1 MKEMAEKASAGA
13 AGMQAA
19 AGAKMYTRNIE
30 SHVKKLAGVPSDEHL
45 AKARESNFALM
56 KAIDAALGLYRTWSA
71 NTADGLTLPALG
83 VLADHQPALFL
94 GTTEQAKAIQA
105 VAAHQAEVN
114 ELVIGARRKYGKFAV
129 TKLIEALKATKATV
143 KLIVEYEKA
152 EIQLSKAQEAIKSH
166 EAKKG
171 SGKPDV
177 KLAAKLEE
185 AEHKVKATKASAEA
199 EHVPMREKAEALV
212 GEALDFVLV
221 GYDKV
226 CVLAEAVYTET
237 PREVLEAYKPKSAVT
252 TSGGAMQN
260 MIAKKPTSDKEV
272 LEDTSRLIK
281 LASDQLKAFHAKG
294 LLTTNG
300 PPKEF
305 ELVSALGAAVHG
317 KAVKQQ
323 VSSIT
328 GEISRM
334 DEGRNDFAKGVALA
348 TTNAI
353 EVEAT
358 RCNGE
363 VLAWKFVQKL
373 EKEIEKTKAAL
384 LKEKAEAKLEMLKA
398 MLAESEAKLQGK
410 QAEWDRAMAAFRAPE
425 TSIAAGVLKATESY
439 GKAVLQL
446 CVARG
451 KNGAYAKWLEYLAS
465 KGLTEETYTLAEAVE
480 EADIDETAGEAAPDD
495 MGAEIKKA

>member
-1 MKEMAEKASAGA
+1 MPLSPTSTQGTIKGCTAEGPGKAGA
-13 AGMQAA
+13 MKSRP
-19 AGAKMYTRNIE
+19 AGATQFRKFYERGDFPVAIE
-30 SHVKKLAGVPSDEHL
+30 FDTKGNKIAWKVEIEKLDFHHYLPL
-45 AKARESNFALM
+45 FF
-56 KAIDAALGLYRTWSA
+56 
-71 NTADGLTLPALG
+71 DGLCETTHPYDFFARAGIEDMLEHGGAKILPVIPQLIIPIKNALNTRDPQIVCCTLKIL
-83 VLADHQPALFL
+83 Q
-94 GTTEQAKAIQA
+94 K
-105 VAAHQAEVN
+105 
-114 ELVIGARRKYGKFAV
+114 LV
-129 TKLIEALKATKATV
+129 
-143 KLIVEYEKA
+143 
-152 EIQLSKAQEAIKSH
+152 Q
-166 EAKKG
+166 
-171 SGKPDV
+171 
-177 KLAAKLEE
+177 
-185 AEHKVKATKASAEA
+185 SA
-199 EHVPMREKAEALV
+199 PLV
-212 GEALDFVLV
+212 GEALEFVLV

-226 CVLAEAVYTET
+226 CAMAEAVYTET